1 GPHMTDPI
9 TNYKPMDLQYKT
21 YAYSM
26 NELYHLKPSLASAS
40 YEEDPLISELV
51 RSLPKRKFWRLRMG

>member
-1 GPHMTDPI
+1 MLNFSSLTDPI

-40 YEEDPLISELV
+40 YEEDPLISNL
-51 RSLPKRKFWRLRMG
+51 